1 MDESYLVE
9 VLVEDRPARPG
20 EIGEVVITDL
30 NNFSVPLIR
39 YRIGDL
45 AVAADNS
52 VPCACGRHLSRVGR
66 IEGRTHAIVYCADGT
81 WLPGS
86 FFLHFFKDYE
96 HAIRFFQI
104 VQDRPGAFVLKVV
117 KNRRF
122 TQREFETIMAELR
135 RFVGDDTTIDVE
147 FCEAI
152 PLLATGKRSPV
163 VSSVREDFQRMSPS
177 LESST
182 VS

>member
-1 MDESYLVE
+1 MDESYIVELLVD
-9 VLVEDRPARPG
+9 DRPAKPG

-45 AVAADNS
+45 AMAVDETQS
-52 VPCACGRHLSRVGR
+52 CPCGRYLSRIGR
-66 IEGRTHAIVYCADGT
+66 IEGRTHAIVYCANGT

-104 VQDRPGAFVLKVV
+104 QQEEKG
-117 KNRRF
+117 
-122 TQREFETIMAELR
+122 
-135 RFVGDDTTIDVE
+135 
-147 FCEAI
+147 
-152 PLLATGKRSPV
+152 
-163 VSSVREDFQRMSPS
+163 S
-177 LESST
+177 L
-182 VS
+182 V